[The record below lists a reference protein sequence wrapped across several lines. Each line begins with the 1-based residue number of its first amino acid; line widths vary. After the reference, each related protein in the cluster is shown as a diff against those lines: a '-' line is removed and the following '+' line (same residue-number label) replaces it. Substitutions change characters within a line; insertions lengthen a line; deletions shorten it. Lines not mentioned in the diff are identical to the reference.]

1 MGGWKY
7 YYGIDT
13 TSLWHQVGRTVAVNG
28 ISVKVLEPNKAG
40 SHSIPMFANTSEAYA
55 RTDQSGR
62 IVQLRLFNHNG
73 TPSVDLDWSHK
84 HGDCRKGVVHI
95 QSYDQVH
102 SRASSARYLN
112 REEIKQYGSIIRELD
127 PAAKLLPGRG
137 KG

>member
-1 MGGWKY
+1 MTDWTTDYGGGKY

-73 TPSVDLDWSHK
+73 TPSVDLKNISKSRNPVIPKSHY
-84 HGDCRKGVVHI
+84 
-95 QSYDQVH
+95 S
-102 SRASSARYLN
+102 
-112 REEIKQYGSIIRELD
+112 EITE
-127 PAAKLLPGRG
+127 
-137 KG
+137 